1 MNDMAKVTWSA
12 AGQSVELPEGYRFE
26 GDAVRISREGD
37 RIVLAPL
44 DPVGDASI
52 DDEGTDSE
60 TGLPVAEL
68 RRLIDEGLEGPDEVW
83 DSEDITRRGRERLA
97 ARETLA

>member
-68 RRLIDEGLEGPDEVW
+68 RRLNENAEPLLPGTTL
-83 DSEDITRRGRERLA
+83 DIPHSG
-97 ARETLA
+97 